1 MAHRLRP
8 LALALCFIVA
18 SCGDSGPVG
27 EEGVVDFSCTWVFR
41 LDFSY
46 PAEDVFCAI
55 TDISLTVVQNGTV
68 LSGGATGGTQACSQT
83 GTDWPEGQIVD
94 QILSGRTRSNSAV
107 FSLKGG
113 GYSLSLSGLPRSGR
127 FDGTF
132 QGNAFLDPFDVGDV
146 TVSGTWS
153 ASR

>member
-1 MAHRLRP
+1 
-8 LALALCFIVA
+8 
-18 SCGDSGPVG
+18 
-27 EEGVVDFSCTWVFR
+27 
-41 LDFSY
+41 
-46 PAEDVFCAI
+46 
-55 TDISLTVVQNGTV
+55 
-68 LSGGATGGTQACSQT
+68 
-83 GTDWPEGQIVD
+83 
-94 QILSGRTRSNSAV
+94 V